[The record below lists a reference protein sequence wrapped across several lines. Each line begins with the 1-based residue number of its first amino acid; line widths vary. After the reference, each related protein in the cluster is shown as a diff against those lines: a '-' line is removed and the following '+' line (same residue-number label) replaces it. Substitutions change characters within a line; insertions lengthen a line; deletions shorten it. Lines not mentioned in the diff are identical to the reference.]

1 MSRIGQKPIDIPSG
15 ITPSVS
21 GSSVSVKGPKG
32 ELTLELPDGIT
43 LEVADNKLNLSRE
56 DDSRESKSRH
66 GLMRSLIANMVTGVN
81 EGFKRELE
89 VQGVGFK
96 AEAQGQTLTLTVGL
110 SSPVVY
116 TVPDDVSVSCGEG
129 GIRIAITGTD
139 KQKVGNVAARIRSFR
154 PAEPYKGKGIRY
166 VGEQVRRKV
175 GKTVA

>member
-15 ITPSVS
+15 VTPSVS

-32 ELTLELPDGIT
+32 ELSLELPEGIT
-43 LEVADNKLNLSRE
+43 LEVSGNQINVSRK
-56 DDSRESKSRH
+56 DDTRESKSLH
-66 GLMRSLIANMVTGVN
+66 GLMRSLVSNMVVGVN

-89 VQGVGFK
+89 IQGVGFK
-96 AEAQGQTLTLTVGL
+96 AEAQGQQLTLTVGL

-116 TVPDDVSVSCGEG
+116 TVPEEVSVSAEG
-129 GIRIAITGTD
+129 GIRISLTSTD

>member
-32 ELTLELPDGIT
+32 ELALELPEGIA
-43 LEVADNKLNLSRE
+43 LEVSDNQVSVSRK
-56 DDSRESKSRH
+56 DDTRESKSLH
-66 GLMRSLIANMVTGVN
+66 GLIRSLVANMVVGVN
-81 EGFKRELE
+81 EGFKKELE

-96 AEAQGQTLTLTVGL
+96 AEAQGQKLTLTVGL

-116 TVPDDVSVSCGEG
+116 MVPDGVSVSSEG
-129 GIRIAITGTD
+129 GIRILVSGTD